1 MVKVEEKVWTVARFP
16 NGSWSYGGRPDD
28 PDYECCEV
36 FQIPAS
42 SHQEATRKAKSK
54 RSYQQRKAKLE
65 AERQAK
71 AGTTQE

>member
-1 MVKVEEKVWTVARFP
+1 MVNGKEELWTVVRFP
-16 NGSWSYGGRPDD
+16 NGSWSSGGRPDD

-36 FQIPAS
+36 YQIPAS
-42 SHQEATRKAKSK
+42 SREEATRKAKSK

-71 AGTTQE
+71 AGNAQA